1 MGWLGPD
8 RDRPAGRPFPD
19 MLGLHGVSSGGIDYY
34 LNDLAQEVPAE
45 DRAMWA
51 GRAAE
56 RMGLTGPLQPTQLRR
71 ALEGRHPLSDQ
82 QLRSQ
87 RATVSG
93 VDLTFSAPKSVSV
106 LFGLG
111 GAPMARQIIEAH
123 QQSVT
128 GAVRYL
134 EDRAVTAQRGSGEQ
148 RRSVSTSGL
157 VAGAFTHAVN
167 RNGDPHVHTH
177 VVVANLV
184 HGEDGRWSACDRR
197 GMSAHRE
204 AASALYN
211 AGLRRALSRDMG
223 LRWSPTGMQGWEL
236 AGVPP
241 ALLGEFSSRSAD
253 IRRRMAEWGTHSKR
267 GARVAWAA
275 TRPEKEAG
283 HSFEALQIDWIRRA
297 GAVGEELSLAKVRS
311 DHEQFV
317 DEHRFHGSLSLSAD
331 GGARR
336 RDLVRAF
343 GEATPEGA
351 TAEDIGQLTQLWLP
365 ADSALGI
372 HEQVHALRE
381 VVPPGH
387 LLRALGPRPVD
398 PERHGV
404 WRGAAQS
411 LESYGRQWGVGHVG
425 DALDLEQRNGSMSSF
440 SVPRLVAHLEMSRQ
454 LETARQRLGWRP
466 PHRLEIERS
475 R

>member
-1 MGWLGPD
+1 
-8 RDRPAGRPFPD
+8 
-19 MLGLHGVSSGGIDYY
+19 MLGMHGMSSSGIDYY
-34 LNDLAQEVPAE
+34 LNDLAHEVPAE
-45 DRAMWA
+45 DRAMWV

-71 ALEGRHPLSDQ
+71 ALDGRHPLTDQ
-82 QLRSQ
+82 QMRSA

-111 GAPMARQIIEAH
+111 GAPMARQIIAAH
-123 QQSVT
+123 QRSVD

-134 EDRAVTAQRGSGEQ
+134 EDHAVTAQRGSGEQ
-148 RRSVSTSGL
+148 RHSVPTSGL

-197 GMSAHRE
+197 GLSAHRD
-204 AASALYN
+204 AASAVYD
-211 AGLRRALSRDMG
+211 AGLRHALSHEMG
-223 LRWSPTGMQGWEL
+223 LPWSPTAMRGWEL
-236 AGVPP
+236 AGVQPS
-241 ALLGEFSSRSAD
+241 LMGEFSSRSAD
-253 IRRRMAEWGTHSKR
+253 IRRHMAEWGTHSTR

-275 TRPEKEAG
+275 TRPEKEMG
-283 HSFEALQIDWIRRA
+283 HSFEALQADWVRRA
-297 GAVGEELSLAKVRS
+297 DAIGEEPSLARVGPSQAR
-311 DHEQFV
+311 V
-317 DEHRFHGSLSLSAD
+317 IDEHRFHATLSLSAD

-336 RDLVRAF
+336 RNVVNAF
-343 GEATPEGA
+343 GEAAVGGA
-351 TAEDIGQLTQLWLP
+351 TAEEIGQLTQLWLP
-365 ADSALGI
+365 ANSNLGI
-372 HEQVHALRE
+372 HEEVHALRE

-387 LLRALGPRPVD
+387 LLRALGPRPVE
-398 PERHGV
+398 PEQHSV

-411 LESYGRQWGVGHVG
+411 LESYGRQWDVSRVG
-425 DALDLEQRNGSMSSF
+425 DALDMEQRNGSLSTF

-466 PHRLEIERS
+466 PHRLEIERG